1 MGSLSDD
8 FAAAY
13 AKHAL
18 DCNRVGHL
26 VTQAAMYY
34 EVASD
39 TWLENERSQSEFR
52 SGIIDEENRLYFGNS
67 SEYT

>member
-1 MGSLSDD
+1 MGSLNDD
-8 FAAAY
+8 VAAAY

-39 TWLENERSQSEFR
+39 IWLGSQKSQSEYR
-52 SGIIDEENRLYFGNS
+52 SGIIDEHNRLYLGDS
-67 SEYT
+67 SEYK